1 MGGRKQK
8 IAKGESKEVGE
19 GGGSQAFHVPGAQ
32 TLPCA
37 WPKTTP

>member
-8 IAKGESKEVGE
+8 IAKGESKEVG